1 MTETAEL
8 TRPVSRWQ
16 GGHFHPHETQRVL
29 ALEGV
34 ELASFRRRAAAL
46 AIDMLAIILV
56 FIVLALPLAMYYQ
69 RHQIDAHFQFN
80 PFENWYSTL
89 LPVIYCGL
97 SVWLTNG
104 QTLGKRL
111 MGIRIV
117 SLGKERISLWQSV
130 ERALGYGAS
139 LLEAG
144 SGFIQYGI
152 HPNKQ
157 TVHDRIA
164 ETIVVRVRK

>member
-1 MTETAEL
+1 M
-8 TRPVSRWQ
+8 
-16 GGHFHPHETQRVL
+16 F
-29 ALEGV
+29 ALEGT
-34 ELASFRRRAAAL
+34 ELASFGRRSGAM
-46 AIDMLAIILV
+46 AIDMFALIIVFALVIFPIAI
-56 FIVLALPLAMYYQ
+56 YYKT
-69 RHQIDAHFQFN
+69 HSISAHFEFK

-89 LPVIYCGL
+89 LPVIYFGL

-104 QTLGKRL
+104 LTLGKKL
-111 MGIRIV
+111 VGIRVV
-117 SLGKERISLWQSV
+117 SVTHERISLWQSV

-144 SGFIQYGI
+144 SGFFQYAV

-164 ETIVVRVRK
+164 ETIVVRTAKHS

>member
-1 MTETAEL
+1 VIEPTHTERKL
-8 TRPVSRWQ
+8 NRWQ
-16 GGHFHPHETQRVL
+16 GGHYHPHETQRML

-34 ELASFRRRAAAL
+34 ELASFARRLGAIAIDFVAIVVLFL
-46 AIDMLAIILV
+46 AISIPIANIWEKTHHVDVNLE
-56 FIVLALPLAMYYQ
+56 FK
-69 RHQIDAHFQFN
+69 

-89 LPVIYCGL
+89 FPVVYFAIA
-97 SVWLTNG
+97 VALTNG
-104 QTLGKRL
+104 RTLGKWL
-111 MGIRIV
+111 TGIRIV
-117 SLGKERISLWQSV
+117 SLRHDRISLWHSI

-164 ETIVVRVRK
+164 ETIVVRER

>member
-1 MTETAEL
+1 LPESLEAAPKT
-8 TRPVSRWQ
+8 SRWQ
-16 GGHFHPHETQRVL
+16 GGHYHPHDTERML
-29 ALEGV
+29 ALQGV
-34 ELASFRRRAAAL
+34 ELASFARRSAAL
-46 AIDMLAIILV
+46 AIDMLAV
-56 FIVLALPLAMYYQ
+56 IVLFGLLAVPLAIYYKTHNISA
-69 RHQIDAHFQFN
+69 RFEFN

-97 SVWLTNG
+97 LVWLTNG
-104 QTLGKRL
+104 RTLGKWI

-117 SLGKERISLWQSV
+117 SLTQERISLWQAL

-144 SGFIQYGI
+144 SGFFQYAI

-164 ETIVVRVRK
+164 ETIVVRVR